1 MRRKRQ
7 TEDEAFLEAKA
18 RLDALV
24 KSETEQSAAELQ
36 RTLSVAR
43 AETSALLTEEHRRL
57 ADERRDELVRA
68 EQRVLTELSGRLIAA
83 QKEIEGKLTAWS
95 QDVER
100 AREGLATQVARLEQR
115 QRQLMTDAESRFA
128 AETERLVSDTEEHRA
143 SVTKLRED
151 ISRQI
156 KDVIDEA
163 NNELETHAAERR
175 RALHEVADRLRNRE
189 RALTEQIDR
198 ELTESQRTLAETF
211 DDVERR
217 LVEQVER
224 SVSREATRIA
234 EEAAVE
240 FNSTIRAAREEAG
253 RQLARE
259 LDRSIDSFVKQAD
272 RLLAERLAEF
282 NDTAGGRLERRY
294 EGTLGTLERRVRELE
309 AALLDRPRALTSDEG
324 IQLRPR
330 GNV

>member
-7 TEDEAFLEAKA
+7 TEDEAFAEAKA

-24 KSETEQSAAELQ
+24 EAEVEQREAELQ
-36 RTLSVAR
+36 RTLAVAR
-43 AETSALLTEEHRRL
+43 ADTSALLTEEHRRL
-57 ADERRDELVRA
+57 AEERRDELIRA

-100 AREGLATQVARLEQR
+100 VREGLATQVARLEQR
-115 QRQLMTDAESRFA
+115 QRQLMADAESRFA
-128 AETERLVSDTEEHRA
+128 GETERLISDTEDHRA
-143 SVTKLRED
+143 ALTRLRED
-151 ISRQI
+151 ITRQI
-156 KDVIDEA
+156 KEAIDEA
-163 NNELETHAAERR
+163 TYELETHASERR
-175 RALHEVADRLRNRE
+175 RALHEVADRLRSRE

-198 ELTESQRTLAETF
+198 ELTESQRKLAETF
-211 DDVERR
+211 ADVERR

-224 SVSREATRIA
+224 SVGRETARLA

-240 FNSTIRAAREEAG
+240 FGSTIRTAREEAA

-259 LDRSIDSFVKQAD
+259 LDRSIDGFVQQAD
-272 RLLAERLAEF
+272 RLLAQRLAEF

-294 EGTLGTLERRVRELE
+294 EGTLASMERRLAELE
-309 AALLDRPRALTSDEG
+309 ASLRDRMRA
-324 IQLRPR
+324 
-330 GNV
+330 